1 MTTTR
6 VAVVGAGRMG
16 QVHCRIVAENPRAEL
31 VAVVDPVENS
41 GRRAA
46 ERYDA
51 SWFATLDEAIAAAQ
65 LDAVII
71 AVPDTL
77 HVGVTVSALE
87 AGLHVLV
94 EKPLADTLEG
104 ALTIARA
111 AEKSSSKIL
120 VGHVLR
126 HDPRFRLAAEAVR
139 AGKVG
144 EPVHVRASRIVS
156 RNVAV
161 ANRGQSPIYM
171 YQGIHDIDLVQWIA
185 GSPIVRVCA
194 TTTRKVLAA
203 LGVAGVDVALILCE
217 LEDGTVGTIEISWAL
232 PDSTPSGLASQF
244 ELYGTEG
251 SVKVDVTAEGVDLL
265 TADGHSLPGT
275 VLSPELDG
283 RLEGVVPQQFEH
295 FLQMIEFDKASRI
308 GIDEAVSA
316 ARVLD
321 AIGESLTT
329 GTWAQV
335 RRGADPLEG

>member
-16 QVHCRIVAENPRAEL
+16 QVHCRIVSENPRATL
-31 VAVVDPVENS
+31 AAVVDPFEDS

-46 ERYDA
+46 EQHA
-51 SWFATLDEAIAAAQ
+51 VPWFATLDEAITATK

-71 AVPDTL
+71 AVPDKL
-77 HVGVTVSALE
+77 HVGVTVHALE
-87 AGLHVLV
+87 VGLHVLV

-104 ALTIARA
+104 ALTIAA
-111 AEKSSSKIL
+111 SAEKSSSKVL

-126 HDPRFRLAAEAVR
+126 HDPRFRLAANTVCS
-139 AGKVG
+139 GKIG
-144 EPVHVRASRIVS
+144 ESVHVRASRIVPRS
-156 RNVAV
+156 VGV
-161 ANRGQSPIYM
+161 ANRGASPIYM
-171 YQGIHDIDLVQWIA
+171 YQGIHDIDLVQWIT

-194 TTTRKVLAA
+194 TTACKILPA
-203 LGVAGVDVALILCE
+203 LGVEGVDVALILCE
-217 LEDGTVGTIEISWAL
+217 LEDGTIGSIEISWAL
-232 PDSTPSGLASQF
+232 LDSAPSGLASSF

-251 SVKVDVTAEGVDLL
+251 TLKVDVTAEGVDLL
-265 TADGHSLPGT
+265 TADGHSLPNT

-283 RLEGVVPQQFEH
+283 SLEGVVPQQFEY
-295 FLQMIEFDKASRI
+295 FLQMIEFDRPSRI

-329 GTWAQV
+329 GAWAKV
-335 RRGADPLEG
+335 RL